1 MGVYFVFY
9 DIYVGLCN
17 QKGISPSKAAEL
29 VGLSRTS
36 VVKWKAGTI
45 PSGATLNSL
54 AQFFNVTVDYLM
66 GNEQKEKPAQA
77 QAENSELD
85 QAFFRVMK
93 SAQDKGYSAHDIELA
108 LDFIKRARERD
119 QK

>member
-1 MGVYFVFY
+1 MFY
-9 DIYVGLCN
+9 DVFAELCE
-17 QKGISPSKAAEL
+17 KRGIKPSKAAEECGINKSN
-29 VGLSRTS
+29 VSN
-36 VVKWKAGTI
+36 WKNNGYVPRGDA
-45 PSGATLNSL
+45 LNKIADYFCVS
-54 AQFFNVTVDYLM
+54 TDYLL

-77 QAENSELD
+77 QAENPELD